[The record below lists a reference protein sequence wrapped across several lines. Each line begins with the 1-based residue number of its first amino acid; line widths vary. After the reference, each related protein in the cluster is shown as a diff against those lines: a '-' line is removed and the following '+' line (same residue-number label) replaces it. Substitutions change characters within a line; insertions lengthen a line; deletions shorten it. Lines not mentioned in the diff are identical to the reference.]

1 MTPKPTSGSV
11 FFDHWQA
18 CLRAHFVYV
27 LRIGDHITEPTLRD
41 VLLQTGQ
48 SEADLAA
55 LYDDARRLGPL
66 DSSAVPDVEDAD
78 DEAAFSAEYEEA
90 IGAAAVEPPAAL
102 PAAEDDDYAEED
114 DYGPVDTSGQMS
126 MF

>member
-27 LRIGDHITEPTLRD
+27 LRIDDHITEPTLRD
-41 VLLQTGQ
+41 VLLHTGL
-48 SEADLAA
+48 SEADLDA
-55 LYDDARRLGPL
+55 LYEDARRLGPL
-66 DSSAVPDVEDAD
+66 DPNAAPSID
-78 DEAAFSAEYEEA
+78 DESAFETEYEEPLD
-90 IGAAAVEPPAAL
+90 AAGGSTAAL
-102 PAAEDDDYAEED
+102 PTAEDDDYAEED
-114 DYGPVDTSGQMS
+114 DYGPVDSDGQIS